1 MHSRPLPIS
10 MTARETEATM
20 YGEAM
25 ALDNYI
31 RIEAVSFD
39 GGETWS
45 DVFPMTIPKDID
57 ADQMVIRVGYRF
69 STNDT
74 EWTQMDVPYAPE
86 DSRIYVMTEV
96 ITEENQVLDTTKVL
110 NSDQHLEEGT
120 MLNLLRYQVMYLGED
135 G

>member
-1 MHSRPLPIS
+1 
-10 MTARETEATM
+10 
-20 YGEAM
+20 
-25 ALDNYI
+25 
-31 RIEAVSFD
+31 
-39 GGETWS
+39 
-45 DVFPMTIPKDID
+45 
-57 ADQMVIRVGYRF
+57 MVIRVGYRF

-110 NSDQHLEEGT
+110 NSNQHLEEGT

-135 G
+135 RLTTLFPGWSEDGKLVD